1 MDDYG
6 NRCSNDNEQIGS
18 IYMNNNI
25 YNIGNGNNGIV
36 SANSSNNISNYTTVI
51 VDNT

>member
-1 MDDYG
+1 
-6 NRCSNDNEQIGS
+6 
-18 IYMNNNI
+18 MNNNI
-25 YNIGNGNNGIV
+25 YNIGNCNVNGNNGIV